1 LGASPKEG
9 TMKIKANGIQMNYQL
24 SGKENEPVV
33 VLSHSLG
40 SSLAMWDPQMEIL
53 EARYQVLRYDIRGH
67 GGTDAPE
74 GAYSLDELGDDAIGL
89 LDALGIDVVHWVGL
103 SMGGMIGQCLAL
115 NHTDRIRSLVLCDTA
130 AKIPDEAQPVWQERM
145 DTARDKGMQ
154 ALVQE
159 TLERWFTLPY
169 FGKSPGGVELIRKH
183 FLATPVLGYIGC
195 SEAIRVLNYLENLSD
210 IQIPTLIMVG
220 EDDPGA
226 PVAASEA
233 MHERIPGSRL
243 VVLNSAA
250 HLSNIEQAEAFN
262 GALMG
267 FLQKRH

>member
-1 LGASPKEG
+1 LGAGRKEG
-9 TMKIKANGIQMNYQL
+9 TMKIKANGIQMNYQI

-33 VLSHSLG
+33 VLGHSLG

-53 EARYQVLRYDIRGH
+53 EARYQVLRYDTRGH

-74 GAYSLDELGDDAIGL
+74 GAYTLDELGDDAICL

-115 NHTDRIRSLVLCDTA
+115 NHADRLRSLVLCDTA
-130 AKIPDEAQPVWQERM
+130 AIIPDDAQPVWQERM

-154 ALVQE
+154 ALVQG

-169 FGKSPGGVELIRKH
+169 LGKNPGGVELIRKH

-210 IQIPTLIMVG
+210 IKIPTLIMVG
-220 EDDPGA
+220 EDDPGT

-243 VVLNSAA
+243 MVLHSAA

-267 FLQKRH
+267 FLQE

>member
-115 NHTDRIRSLVLCDTA
+115 NHTNRLRSLVLCDTA

-233 MHERIPGSRL
+233 MHERIPGSSL
-243 VVLNSAA
+243 VVLHSAA

-262 GALMG
+262 RALMG
-267 FLQKRH
+267 FLQKLH